1 MPSEE
6 SDGKTDRAIL
16 TAGLCKS
23 FGPREVLADVELAV
37 RVGEVFGFL
46 GPNGSGKTT
55 TIRLLLD
62 LLRPTSGTIR
72 VLGLDP
78 RTSGVA
84 LRRRIGYLPA
94 DFVIYGGQSVDAA
107 LTGLARLRG
116 GVARRRISGLADR
129 LELDLHR
136 LVHELSSGTRQK
148 VALVQAFMHD
158 PELLILDEPTD
169 GLDPVLRQRFV
180 DMVKEVRADGRTVF
194 LSSHIL
200 SEVQATADRVG
211 MIGGGRIL
219 AVDSVHALGDR
230 AVRRVEI
237 DFAARVDA
245 ADFTGVDH
253 LHEVTVEDG
262 TDGSI
267 LRGQL
272 AGSADALVKAA
283 ARHEVRS
290 LRATEPDL
298 EQVFLALYAGG
309 GPDAAA

>member
-1 MPSEE
+1 MLSERSGE
-6 SDGKTDRAIL
+6 NSDQAIA
-16 TAGLCKS
+16 TADLCKS
-23 FGPREVLADVELAV
+23 FGTREVLGHVDLTVNI
-37 RVGEVFGFL
+37 GEVFGFL

-62 LLRPTSGTIR
+62 LLRPTSGSIR

-78 RTSGVA
+78 RRAGVA

-116 GVARRRISGLADR
+116 GVERRRIVGLADR

-136 LVHELSSGTRQK
+136 KACELSSGTRQK
-148 VALVQAFMHD
+148 VALVQAFMHQ

-169 GLDPVLRQRFV
+169 GLDPILRQRFV
-180 DMVKEVRADGRTVF
+180 DMVKEVRADGRPVF

-219 AVDSVHALGDR
+219 ATDSVHALRER
-230 AVRRVEI
+230 AVRSVEI
-237 DFAARVDA
+237 EFATQVDPADFA
-245 ADFTGVDH
+245 GVEQ
-253 LHEVTVEDG
+253 LHEITLEAG
-262 TDGSI
+262 PDGSI

-283 ARHEVRS
+283 ARQEVRS
-290 LRATEPDL
+290 LRVTEPDL
-298 EQVFLALYAGG
+298 EQVFLALYEEG
-309 GPDAAA
+309 DSRAAP